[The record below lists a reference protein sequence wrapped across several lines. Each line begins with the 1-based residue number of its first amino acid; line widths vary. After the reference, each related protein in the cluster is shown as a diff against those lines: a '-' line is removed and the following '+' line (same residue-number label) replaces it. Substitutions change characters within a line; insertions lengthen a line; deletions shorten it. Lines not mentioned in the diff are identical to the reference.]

1 MTCRLIGQ
9 GLFRQDRE
17 GELKMTTIFL
27 SCGLMLTAY
36 LLGSI
41 PWGLVLT
48 HGGGADDIRSRG
60 SGNIGATNVTRV
72 AGKTIGAMTLAL
84 DMLKGGLPVYVA
96 RLLID
101 STSLDRGEVLVAGV
115 ALSAFLGHL
124 YPVFLKFKTGGK
136 GVATALGCFLI
147 ISPGAC
153 AGAMVVFCLIVW
165 RFHYVSVGSLVAS
178 ATLPVFTALWGNSPW
193 LISAAVIIAVFIFI
207 RHAANIKR
215 LLKGTEP
222 VWGTPGKQ

>member
-1 MTCRLIGQ
+1 
-9 GLFRQDRE
+9 
-17 GELKMTTIFL
+17 MTTIAL
-27 SCGLMLTAY
+27 SCGLVLTAY

-48 HGGGADDIRSRG
+48 HWVAADDIRSRG

-72 AGKTIGAMTLAL
+72 AGKTIGAITLAL
-84 DMLKGGLPVYVA
+84 DMLKGGLPVYWA
-96 RLLID
+96 LLLID
-101 STSLDRGEVLVAGV
+101 SAPFAGGKMLVAGV
-115 ALSAFLGHL
+115 ALSAFFGHL

-136 GVATALGCFLI
+136 GVATALGCFLV

-153 AGAMVVFCLIVW
+153 AGAMVVFCLIVR
-165 RFHYVSVGSLVAS
+165 RFHYVSAGSLVAS

-193 LISAAVIIAVFIFI
+193 LISAAVVMAVFIFI

-222 VWGTPGKQ
+222 VFGTSGKK